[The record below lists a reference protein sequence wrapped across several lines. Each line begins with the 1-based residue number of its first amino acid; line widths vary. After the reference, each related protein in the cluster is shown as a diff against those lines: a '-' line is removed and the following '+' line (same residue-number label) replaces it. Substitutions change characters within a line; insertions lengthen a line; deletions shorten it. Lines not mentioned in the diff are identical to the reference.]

1 LKGALQ
7 LHAQRR
13 RPKGASRSTRSRFA
27 LLIKAT
33 YHKKRPFHA
42 SQGCI
47 TGATDSLE
55 NCPFPALERRH
66 LEGIT
71 LSSADTLETTPNPEA
86 DAASAQPEQGHDHNH
101 DHDHAHDHEHHQHGP
116 SLNPECTREVEIEI
130 PADEVSRAFRT
141 VTKRYQKQARIPGF
155 RAGKVPESLIR
166 TRFHDGIRQD
176 VVESVLPVHFREA
189 IDKADLKPISQ
200 PQVTDL
206 HLEDGQPLKFK
217 AVFEV
222 LPEFSVAG
230 YQDVHVPKPDTEL
243 TDSEVDAELERIRD
257 SRSTMEPVTEDRALA
272 DGDWAQITFRG
283 EFQGEA
289 AEAEQQPVTGDDV
302 MIEVGGQNTLPAFNE
317 ALRGAKPGQQLKFEV
332 SYPEDF
338 GERRL
343 AGKALS
349 YDVEVKAIKKKI
361 QPELND
367 EFAKEL
373 GEYEG
378 IEDFKQKLK
387 DHLASDKKRRLEGE
401 TRDKIVEALI
411 AKYQF
416 PVPESLV
423 QQQVDARLDRGLRAL
438 AQQGMRTEDMRK
450 LDFDR
455 LRAAQHDSAVN
466 EVKGSLLLDR
476 IAGEEKIEVTDAEV
490 ERELEILSL
499 QTREPLDTLRQRLT
513 GDGSLARIREQ
524 LRREK
529 TGSLL
534 YEKLAS

>member
-1 LKGALQ
+1 M
-7 LHAQRR
+7 
-13 RPKGASRSTRSRFA
+13 SST
-27 LLIKAT
+27 
-33 YHKKRPFHA
+33 
-42 SQGCI
+42 
-47 TGATDSLE
+47 
-55 NCPFPALERRH
+55 
-66 LEGIT
+66 
-71 LSSADTLETTPNPEA
+71 DTIEATPNPEA
-86 DAASAQPEQGHDHNH
+86 TAPEQAE
-101 DHDHAHDHEHHQHGP
+101 HAHTHEHSHEHHHGP
-116 SLNPECTREVEIEI
+116 SLNPECTREVEVEV
-130 PADEVSRAFRT
+130 PADEVSKAFRT
-141 VTKRYQKQARIPGF
+141 VTRRYQKQARIPGF

-166 TRFHDGIRQD
+166 KRFADGLRQD
-176 VVESVLPVHFREA
+176 VVESVLPTHFRAA
-189 IDKADLKPISQ
+189 IDKAGFRPISQ

-206 HLEDGQPLKFK
+206 QLEDGQPLKFK
-217 AVFEV
+217 AVFEI
-222 LPEFSVAG
+222 LPEISVAG
-230 YQDVHVPKPDTEL
+230 YQDLRVPKPDTEL
-243 TDSEVDAELERIRD
+243 TDAELNAELDRVRD

-283 EFQGEA
+283 EFKTEGEPAEA
-289 AEAEQQPVTGDDV
+289 ALQQPVTGDDV

-317 ALRGAKPGQQLKFEV
+317 ALRGSKPGQELKFEV

-343 AGKALS
+343 AGKTVS
-349 YDVEVKAIKKKI
+349 YDVEVKAIKNKV
-361 QPELND
+361 QPDLTD

-387 DHLASDKKRRLEGE
+387 DHLANDKKHRLEGE

-455 LRAAQHDSAVN
+455 LRGAQRDSALN

-476 IAGEEKIEVTDAEV
+476 IADEEKIEVADAEV
-490 ERELEILSL
+490 DRELELLSL
-499 QTREPLDTLRQRLT
+499 QMREPLETLRKRLT
-513 GDGSLARIREQ
+513 DDGGIARIREQ
-524 LRREK
+524 IRREK

-534 YEKLAS
+534 YAKLAS

>member
-1 LKGALQ
+1 
-7 LHAQRR
+7 
-13 RPKGASRSTRSRFA
+13 
-27 LLIKAT
+27 
-33 YHKKRPFHA
+33 
-42 SQGCI
+42 
-47 TGATDSLE
+47 
-55 NCPFPALERRH
+55 
-66 LEGIT
+66 
-71 LSSADTLETTPNPEA
+71 LSSADTIENTPTPEA
-86 DAASAQPEQGHDHNH
+86 APETPEQAHEHTHDHG
-101 DHDHAHDHEHHQHGP
+101 HQHGP
-116 SLNPECTREVEIEI
+116 SLNPECTREVEVEV
-130 PADEVSRAFRT
+130 PADEVSRAFRS
-141 VTKRYQKQARIPGF
+141 VTKKYQKQARIPGF

-166 TRFHDGIRQD
+166 SRFADGLRQD
-176 VVESVLPVHFREA
+176 VVEAVLPAHFREA
-189 IDKADLKPISQ
+189 IDKAGLKPISQ

-206 HLEDGQPLKFK
+206 QLEEGQPLKFK

-222 LPEFSVAG
+222 LPTIAIEG
-230 YQDVHVPKPDTEL
+230 YQEVHVPKPDTDL
-243 TDSEVDAELERIRD
+243 TDAEFDTELERIRD
-257 SRSTMEPVTEDRALA
+257 SRSTMEPVTEERALV

-283 EFQGEA
+283 EFKGEGEA
-289 AEAEQQPVTGDDV
+289 AETEQPVTGDDV
-302 MIEVGGQNTLPAFNE
+302 TIEVGGQNTLPSFND

-332 SYPEDF
+332 TYPADF
-338 GERRL
+338 GEPRL
-343 AGKALS
+343 AGKTIA

-367 EFAKEL
+367 DFAKEL

-387 DHLASDKKRRLEGE
+387 EHLASDKKRKLEGE

-416 PVPESLV
+416 PVPESMV

-450 LDFDR
+450 LDFAR
-455 LRAAQHDSAVN
+455 LRDAQRDSALN

-476 IAGEEKIEVTDAEV
+476 IADEEKIEVADAEV
-490 ERELEILSL
+490 DRELELLSL
-499 QTREPLDTLRQRLT
+499 QMREPLDTLRQRLT
-513 GDGSLARIREQ
+513 EDGSIARIREQ